1 MLVVSVLAA
10 IGFSVSRVSLSG
22 IKQSSRLEDSEIA
35 YQAAEG
41 GIEMGLLYYR
51 YDRNSEVPSDITG
64 GVSTSTTEGM
74 RYCVTTDTVVND
86 HQTLNDTAGLD
97 PTQSYFDLKMYHLN
111 DGNTETAG
119 LGSCNEERYKAGLC
133 VATPDDGLCTGDIS
147 CYTASDGVK
156 YLTPALAQDSVVE
169 YNVAG
174 AERLY
179 LKWEYLEDV
188 NAMTTD
194 EQNTVKFY
202 LIPIDTNGDITEDK
216 LLEEYG
222 VNVAT
227 KTFNNSIYD
236 ISKIRIKSF
245 GADLKSYSIKVTEP
259 SDYKM
264 DSRYT
269 IIESTGYYGSA
280 KRKLRVKLDRATG
293 TLLSPFDLLM
303 YSAQ

>member
-51 YDRNSEVPSDITG
+51 YDRNSEVPSDISG
-64 GVSTSTTEGM
+64 GVSASTTEGM
-74 RYCVTTDTVVND
+74 RYCVTTDTVIND

-133 VATPDDGLCTGDIS
+133 VATPDESLCTGDVS

-188 NAMTTD
+188 NAMTD
-194 EQNTVKFY
+194 EEKATVNLLY
-202 LIPIDTNGDITEDK
+202 LPVKENGEINSYQKQLFPNIFNEIDIP
-216 LLEEYG
+216 LE
-222 VNVAT
+222 NI
-227 KTFNNSIYD
+227 N
-236 ISKIRIKSF
+236 KIRLKPF
-245 GADLKSYSIKVTEP
+245 GADLKSYSITVIDP
-259 SDYKM
+259 GDYKM